1 MIRIFLCSTLAG
13 TEMTLYDVPPA
24 KLRPADV
31 SFNDFLKA
39 LRTTRP
45 SVNPGELE
53 RYEQW
58 TKDFGQDG

>member
-1 MIRIFLCSTLAG
+1 
-13 TEMTLYDVPPA
+13 MTLYDVPPA